1 MKLSSTAGTPLSSPS
16 PARLAPA
23 VAASNAATSDVATA
37 GAIASDARAVSL
49 AAPKKTPVT
58 PPPVSTPPVSTP
70 THPAPTRPTATR
82 PAPPREVVIERKPK
96 NRDDDSN
103 SNSGG
108 APKKRVRLKPETP
121 EQLTER
127 LRNPQLS
134 LHEASI
140 LLRVSRATVR
150 RYADSGRINCQR
162 TPGGQRRFFL
172 RDIENFYR
180 QMKLKR

>member
-1 MKLSSTAGTPLSSPS
+1 MSHVSSAPS
-16 PARLAPA
+16 PASRASETARLASPP
-23 VAASNAATSDVATA
+23 
-37 GAIASDARAVSL
+37 
-49 AAPKKTPVT
+49 APK
-58 PPPVSTPPVSTP
+58 
-70 THPAPTRPTATR
+70 TRPTDKVMPT
-82 PAPPREVVIERKPK
+82 PTSREAVIERKP
-96 NRDDDSN
+96 RGPR
-103 SNSGG
+103 SGDEG

-121 EQLTER
+121 EQLLER

-150 RYADSGRINCQR
+150 RYADSGRLGCQR

-180 QMKLKR
+180 QLKLKR

>member
-1 MKLSSTAGTPLSSPS
+1 MKLSSTAAISSLSSPS
-16 PARLAPA
+16 PARRAPD
-23 VAASNAATSDVATA
+23 VAAA
-37 GAIASDARAVSL
+37 DARALAL
-49 AAPKKTPVT
+49 AASKKTPVA
-58 PPPVSTPPVSTP
+58 P
-70 THPAPTRPTATR
+70 TNRSAPTRPAPDRPATESPAPTRQ
-82 PAPPREVVIERKPK
+82 VVVERKPK
-96 NRDDDSN
+96 TKRDDDN
-103 SNSGG
+103 VG

-121 EQLTER
+121 EQLIER

-150 RYADSGRINCQR
+150 RYADAGRLNCQR

-180 QMKLKR
+180 QLKLKR